1 MERQKKY
8 HRARRAML
16 PFEVTVAQLFIL
28 WIVSAIRFDAESK
41 LHCQAHAFTLS
52 GTSGEGYGAFRANLF
67 WLA

>member
-1 MERQKKY
+1 
-8 HRARRAML
+8 ML